1 MVVTSSTTVHGAEP
15 GPDVPAGP
23 VPPWARAAVAAA
35 TALCA
40 VLVVYRLGDRGLW
53 FDEGSTI
60 GTVDRPLR
68 DALWRIV
75 NWELN
80 QSTYH
85 LLVLV
90 WHRLVDGDAALRALS
105 AVFAVASVPLCFL
118 VGRRLVG
125 VRVAVVATGLLAIHP
140 FVIEWGQQLRG
151 YSLVLL
157 LTLAATLLLIRAVE
171 EPTGPRIAAYA
182 VVGVLAV
189 YTQFFAVLVLA
200 THAASLGLLR
210 PLPRR
215 LVIGAGA
222 IGGVLLLPV
231 AEFLVNRQ
239 GDPLEWVEEP
249 STTQLNA
256 TAGELAGGGR
266 LQLVVYGLVVAV
278 GVVVLVRRALDRTDP
293 AAAWR
298 AALPVLLLVVPPLAT
313 VLISVT
319 AKPLVEARFLIVA
332 VPGLV
337 LVAAAAI
344 EAVPRLLGAAA
355 LGALL
360 VVSVLGLRDWYDR
373 PPFDQWREAVAAIS
387 ETAAAGDL
395 ILTDPLR
402 GVHVVRHY
410 VKAYDLPVAV
420 GYPADMGALDPD
432 QVYVLIRYD
441 ESVPTDWYLRPEMD
455 VWLADHYELVGEQV
469 FAGVLVRHLEQRR

>member
-1 MVVTSSTTVHGAEP
+1 MLVR
-15 GPDVPAGP
+15 
-23 VPPWARAAVAAA
+23 ARAAVVGAAV
-35 TALCA
+35 LCA
-40 VLVVYRLGDRGLW
+40 ALVAYRIGDRGLW

-60 GTVDRPLR
+60 GTVDRPLG
-68 DALWRIV
+68 DALWRIA

-90 WHRLVDGDAALRALS
+90 WHRIVDGDGALRALS
-105 AVFAVASVPLCFL
+105 AVFAVASVPLCFVL
-118 VGRRLVG
+118 GRRLLG
-125 VRVAVVATGLLAIHP
+125 VRVALVATALLAIHP

-151 YSLVLL
+151 YSLVLF
-157 LTLAATLLLIRAVE
+157 LTLAATVLLVRAVE
-171 EPTGPRIAAYA
+171 EPTPTRIAAYA

-200 THAASLGLLR
+200 AHAASLGLLR

-215 LVIGAGA
+215 LIVGAGA
-222 IGGVLLLPV
+222 LGGVLLLPV
-231 AEFLVNRQ
+231 AEFLVNRE

-278 GVVVLVRRALDRTDP
+278 GLVVLLRRAVDRTDP
-293 AAAWR
+293 MAAWR
-298 AALPVLLLVVPPLAT
+298 AALPVLLLVVPPVAT

-319 AKPLVEARFLIVA
+319 AKPLVEARFLIV
-332 VPGLV
+332 VIPGLV
-337 LVAAAAI
+337 LVAAAAVD
-344 EAVPRLLGAAA
+344 ALPRVPGAAA
-355 LGALL
+355 LGALV
-360 VVSVLGLRDWYDR
+360 VVSALGLWDWYDR
-373 PPFDQWREAVAAIS
+373 PPFDEWREAVAAVG
-387 ETAAAGDL
+387 ETAAPGDL

-402 GVHVVRHY
+402 AVHVVRHY
-410 VKAYDLPVAV
+410 VDASDLEVAV

-432 QVYVLIRYD
+432 QVYVLVRYED
-441 ESVPTDWYLRPEMD
+441 EVPDDWYLRPEMD
-455 VWLADHYELVGEQV
+455 VWLADHYELVREQV
-469 FAGVLVRHLEQRR
+469 FAGVLVRHLELRR